1 MTPRAEAEEHLRVI
15 RTLMERATVYRAI
28 SAPTALIGGLLALAA
43 SAGAIAWLRDGEF
56 GSLRSWHFTAL
67 WLGVLALTLAVNTF
81 FVWREARERG
91 ASMISPAMRLA
102 LQAVLPVLL
111 VAAVV
116 TYLQPTPWFLSIL
129 WTSLYGLAL
138 LATAHFSP
146 RSLRLLGWAFLVSGL
161 FGLLTPVAELIEWP
175 ITSEAIGCIIMGAT
189 FGLYHII
196 YAIAAW
202 PRRGAQPEPQ

>member
-15 RTLMERATVYRAI
+15 RTLMERATIYRAI
-28 SAPTALIGGLLALAA
+28 SAPTALIGGLLALVA
-43 SAGAIAWLRDGEF
+43 SAGAIAWLRFGEF
-56 GSLRSWHFTAL
+56 RDLRSWHFTAL

-102 LQAVLPVLL
+102 LRAVFPVLL
-111 VAAVV
+111 TAGVL
-116 TYLQPTPWFLSIL
+116 TFLQPTPWFLSIL
-129 WTSLYGLAL
+129 WMLLYGLAL

-146 RSLRLLGWAFLVSGL
+146 RSLRVLGWAFLISGL
-161 FGLLTPVAELIEWP
+161 VGLLTPVVEIIDPP
-175 ITSEAIGCIIMGAT
+175 ITSDVTGCLIMGAT
-189 FGLYHII
+189 FGLFHII

-202 PRRGAQPEPQ
+202 PRGGEQPEAQ